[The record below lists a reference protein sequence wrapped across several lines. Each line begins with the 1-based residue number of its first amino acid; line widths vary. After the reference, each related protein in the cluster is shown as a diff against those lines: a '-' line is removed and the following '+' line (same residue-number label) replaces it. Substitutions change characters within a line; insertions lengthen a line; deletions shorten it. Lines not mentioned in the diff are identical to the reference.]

1 MTHDERVRH
10 HLYETCE
17 GILEHAERI
26 AALEELAFEM
36 RMLIHEMW
44 PAYCFAQQGPE
55 VWYPDDADSSIRDR
69 YRSVGS
75 RYHELVTEVDE

>member
-10 HLYETCE
+10 HLYDMCE

-26 AALEELAFEM
+26 AALEELALEM

-55 VWYPDDADSSIRDR
+55 VWYPDDTDVGIRDR

-75 RYHELVTEVDE
+75 RYHELVTEVVE

>member
-1 MTHDERVRH
+1 
-10 HLYETCE
+10 
-17 GILEHAERI
+17 
-26 AALEELAFEM
+26 M

-55 VWYPDDADSSIRDR
+55 VWYPDDADADIRDR

-75 RYHELVTEVDE
+75 RYHELVTEVVE